1 MLCSFHGVV
10 GNMRSLCKNIEFV
23 QICTERKAERSW
35 DKMEFIRRKRSDFL
49 RKEKHMWEKMK
60 WTESLSVLNVVRTP
74 PLSSLWCPYQSQSRP
89 STTPIHNAG
98 KQSCHSKQSH
108 MHHHPCA
115 LSIHIRHTHAP
126 THTRVTR
133 LSMVWHKHR
142 LRKSCFL
149 TLSASWFANLW
160 PELTW
165 IAHIMHLSS
174 LQHYHICPFG
184 PTLWI
189 SRACDKS
196 GRVTTRLTARKV
208 AK

>member
-1 MLCSFHGVV
+1 MLLEHHHQT
-10 GNMRSLCKNIEFV
+10 L
-23 QICTERKAERSW
+23 
-35 DKMEFIRRKRSDFL
+35 
-49 RKEKHMWEKMK
+49 
-60 WTESLSVLNVVRTP
+60 
-74 PLSSLWCPYQSQSRP
+74 LSSLWCPYQSQSRP

-133 LSMVWHKHR
+133 LTMVWHKHR

-184 PTLWI
+184 PTVWI

-196 GRVTTRLTARKV
+196 GWVTTRLTARKV